1 MITKALIVAAASLL
15 VLGLES
21 LPVSAQGQ
29 KAAEPKGVTVK
40 PLIASAGFPPYSETV
55 RAPITISGG
64 TVDIEPGGQTGRQR
78 FAVPTY
84 LYVIEGVLTTEYEA
98 GGGGTAGAQYHA
110 AGQSFVDPG
119 GIWHNHKN
127 GSPRPLKYLIVH
139 IGYPG
144 APTVQKPDAE

>member
-1 MITKALIVAAASLL
+1 MITKALTAAAASLL
-15 VLGLES
+15 AIGLAG
-21 LPVSAQGQ
+21 LPANAQDQ
-29 KAAEPKGVTVK
+29 KAAEPKGIKVK
-40 PLIASAGFPPYSETV
+40 PLVASVGFPPFKATV
-55 RAPITISGG
+55 NTPIAISGA
-64 TVDIEPGGQTGRQR
+64 TVEMERGGQTGRQR

-98 GGGGTAGAQYHA
+98 GPDGTRGAQYHA

-127 GSPRPLKYLIVH
+127 GSPQPLKYLIVH

-144 APTVQKPDAE
+144 APTVQTPDD